1 MITAPFFPQYG
12 TGALVTPGAASASS
26 TVQKGTKNV
35 ILTNGGLNVCYVKL
49 GQSGISA
56 STADFPVL
64 AGTQVALSKDQDFD
78 TIAYISAA
86 GTTLH
91 IMNGEGW

>member
-1 MITAPFFPQYG
+1 MIKAPFFPQYG
-12 TGALVTPGAASASS
+12 TGAIVTPAAASA
-26 TVQKGTKNV
+26 TAAIQKGTKNI
-35 ILTNGGLNVCYVKL
+35 ILTNGGLNVCYVKI
-49 GQSGISA
+49 GTSGITA

-64 AGTQVALSKDQDFD
+64 AGTQVTLSKNEDFD